1 MLILASKSPRR
12 RELLALFTEN
22 FEIFTAECEE
32 GPFRGGEVSDY
43 VMSLAALKA
52 AAVAKTHPDDTVL
65 GADTVVAFNGE
76 VLGKPRDEAHAKE
89 MLTSMSDGTQEVY
102 TGVCIISRGEKI
114 CFFEKTY
121 VSFRSLSEKEI
132 DDYIATG
139 ESLDKA
145 GAYGIQGGA
154 GEFVNRVSGDYFN
167 VIGLPMKKTAE
178 VLDEV
183 LKSHSEW

>member
-12 RELLALFTEN
+12 RELLSLFTED
-22 FEIFTAECEE
+22 FTSYTAECEE
-32 GPFRGGEVSDY
+32 GPFCGGEVSEY
-43 VMSLAALKA
+43 VMSLAEKKA
-52 AAVAKTHPDDTVL
+52 EAVARTHPHDTVL
-65 GADTVVAFNGE
+65 GADTVVAYRGE
-76 VLGKPRDEAHAKE
+76 VLGKPRDETHAKE

-102 TGVCIISRGEKI
+102 TGVCIISNGERI
-114 CFFEKTY
+114 RFFEKTY
-121 VSFRSLSEKEI
+121 VSFRPLSEKEI

-154 GEFVNRVSGDYFN
+154 GEFVNSVSGDYFN
-167 VIGLPMKKTAE
+167 VIGLPMKRTAE
-178 VLDEV
+178 ALQNV